1 MEDFKLQKMLKR
13 EWISIEKQVDIKE
26 KKILLM
32 IKKGYNDID
41 IVLNNYYLISELIK
55 LNNTDSDYY
64 IYINI
69 ILPYIVKNYLKYI
82 KYTIK
87 PNKIKKKLSS
97 KDFIRLNNSNLNIDN
112 SIDIIVI
119 LILKKLIKYNQV
131 IYYYNI
137 KYLISIYNINVYVK
151 EIVNYYLDKF
161 SFLPIDI
168 LNNSSSVIENNNIFE
183 YFHISLHEHQKKIY
197 NIFKNNSNKLI
208 FYTAPTSSGKTLTP
222 IGLCEE
228 YKVIFICASRHIGMN
243 LAKSAVNVGRK
254 IGFAFGCK
262 TIDDIRLHFFSVNTY
277 TNDKHKRPIHTDGIN
292 VEMLICDLFSY
303 ESAMLYMKSFFDIK
317 KIILF
322 WDEPTISM
330 DYDSHPLHEII
341 ELNWRINEIPN
352 IILSSATLPNNL
364 DLLIQNYKK
373 KFEGEFYNIDSID
386 EHTNITL
393 VNNDGNI
400 IMPHMYLHNK
410 NDINNY
416 LNTLGEKYKKFLS
429 IEQCSKFILN
439 SKLLNEF
446 TDIHSNIT
454 TINSKTIKNFYYYI
468 LKNEEIVNIPNITFD
483 NSLCFSTTSSIN
495 INYGPGLYIVENDY
509 KNMIEELVK
518 DININKNALQEVE
531 NDINYNLSLSE
542 KLIRLKKDLEDKL
555 KKEEGKENKI
565 TDQRFDNETKNIMK
579 KIELIEKKYKSINLD
594 DKYIPNTFSHY
605 SKWNKEKKFKKLDL
619 FKSDIDHEYINKII
633 ELDISFDYKILLLI
647 GIGILTNDNNE
658 YNTVMRELADSKKL
672 LLIIASSD
680 YIYGTNYQ
688 FAHCYLSHN
697 IANITQEKIIQ
708 AIGRVGRKE
717 KNKRFT
723 FRILND
729 EHINILFR
737 DNKNMEGDKMNKLM
751 S

>member
-1 MEDFKLQKMLKR
+1 MELAHLNNINTKLKKAKGKNKEYIDQIVEKYDQWIQKTNALKN
-13 EWISIEKQVDIKE
+13 KPDDQAVKE
-26 KKILLM
+26 KVDALIEYKAFIDQPKFKKEKGKEYGWTSQSKLHSTVLEEFMCHLFKDLKI
-32 IKKGYNDID
+32 I
-41 IVLNNYYLISELIK
+41 
-55 LNNTDSDYY
+55 
-64 IYINI
+64 
-69 ILPYIVKNYLKYI
+69 
-82 KYTIK
+82 
-87 PNKIKKKLSS
+87 
-97 KDFIRLNNSNLNIDN
+97 
-112 SIDIIVI
+112 
-119 LILKKLIKYNQV
+119 Q
-131 IYYYNI
+131 
-137 KYLISIYNINVYVK
+137 
-151 EIVNYYLDKF
+151 
-161 SFLPIDI
+161 
-168 LNNSSSVIENNNIFE
+168 NNIFE

-277 TNDKHKRPIHTDGIN
+277 TNDKHKRPIHTYGIN

-454 TINSKTIKNFYYYI
+454 SINSKTIKNFYYYI

-509 KNMIEELVK
+509 KNMIEDLVK